1 MKQQDT
7 STTPPPPPPQL
18 GAVDSSL
25 LTDGILDAN
34 QINRLGLHVIEDAV
48 VTEAADEIVP
58 TNDDPEDG
66 IGSSS
71 HRHDIIPPEAEEAV
85 VTGVIKSVNCR
96 GKEIRTST
104 IIWSIGA
111 LLIVIVAI
119 VVPTTV
125 ILSGKNTPQEDDQ
138 SPSTP
143 PMIIDE
149 EEMERQAKL
158 LSIATSLSSPLDLEN
173 PSSPQRKA
181 LEWLLGPANSRIK
194 FKNVTIDEI
203 NVDAETVVIERY
215 VMATLYYSLGGE
227 EWTKKWGV
235 GNSDFEESTGLPVR
249 LWSRDGLIQTD
260 LNGLVTGLFLSDNNL
275 NGTIPPEIQ
284 HLQRLQ
290 YFHIQENNLVRG
302 NVPME
307 MEKMSSLTGF
317 WAQDTNI
324 IGEIDFLCDIRER
337 GDNVTAAAAAAAT
350 TVVTDDE
357 CKSCG
362 FQVDLENVQCSCCTC
377 CL

>member
-1 MKQQDT
+1 MMYKMT
-7 STTPPPPPPQL
+7 VATPPAPTEQ
-18 GAVDSSL
+18 GAVESSL
-25 LTDGILDAN
+25 FAADDVLDAN

-58 TNDDPEDG
+58 NNDDPEDG

-71 HRHDIIPPEAEEAV
+71 RRHDIIPPEAEEAV
-85 VTGVIKSVNCR
+85 VTGVIRSVNCR

-104 IIWSIGA
+104 ITWSICA

-125 ILSGKNTPQEDDQ
+125 ILSGKNTPQEEDDR
-138 SPSTP
+138 SPLSTP

-173 PSSPQRKA
+173 PSSPQSKA
-181 LEWLLGPANSRIK
+181 LEWLLGPANSRVQ
-194 FKNVTIDEI
+194 FRNVTLTIL
-203 NVDAETVVIERY
+203 NVNPETIVPERY
-215 VMATLYYSLGGE
+215 VMATLYYSLGGG

-235 GNSDFEESTGLPVR
+235 GNSFEESVGPVR
-249 LWSRDGLIQTD
+249 LWSRDGLIQTNE
-260 LNGLVTGLFLSDNNL
+260 NGLVTGLFLGDNNL

-290 YFHIQENNLVRG
+290 YFHIQENSLVRG

-307 MEKMSSLTGF
+307 MEKLSNLTGF

-324 IGEIDFLCDIRER
+324 VGEIDFLCDIRER
-337 GDNVTAAAAAAAT
+337 GDNVTTAAAAT
-350 TVVTDDE
+350 AVVTNDE
-357 CKSCG
+357 CESCG
-362 FQVDLENVQCSCCTC
+362 FKVDLENVQCSCCEC
-377 CL
+377 CQ

>member
-7 STTPPPPPPQL
+7 STAPPPPPTEQ

-25 LTDGILDAN
+25 FTNDVLDTN
-34 QINRLGLHVIEDAV
+34 EINRLGLHVIEDAV

-58 TNDDPEDG
+58 KNDDPEDG

-71 HRHDIIPPEAEEAV
+71 HCHDIIPPEAEEAV

-104 IIWSIGA
+104 ITWSICA

-138 SPSTP
+138 SPLSTP

-173 PSSPQRKA
+173 PSSPQSKA
-181 LEWLLGPANSRIK
+181 LKWLLGPANSRIK
-194 FKNVTIDEI
+194 FANVTIDEL
-203 NVDAETVVIERY
+203 NVDADTVVIERY

-227 EWTKKWGV
+227 EWTKKWGLAIPILK
-235 GNSDFEESTGLPVR
+235 N
-249 LWSRDGLIQTD
+249 LWD
-260 LNGLVTGLFLSDNNL
+260 L
-275 NGTIPPEIQ
+275 
-284 HLQRLQ
+284 
-290 YFHIQENNLVRG
+290 
-302 NVPME
+302 
-307 MEKMSSLTGF
+307 
-317 WAQDTNI
+317 
-324 IGEIDFLCDIRER
+324 
-337 GDNVTAAAAAAAT
+337 
-350 TVVTDDE
+350 
-357 CKSCG
+357 
-362 FQVDLENVQCSCCTC
+362 
-377 CL
+377 

>member
-7 STTPPPPPPQL
+7 STTPPPAATEQ
-18 GAVDSSL
+18 GAVGSSL
-25 LTDGILDAN
+25 LTDDVLDTN

-58 TNDDPEDG
+58 KNDDLEDG

-71 HRHDIIPPEAEEAV
+71 RRRHDVISPEAEEAV

-104 IIWSIGA
+104 ITWSICA

-125 ILSGKNTPQEDDQ
+125 ILSGKNTPKEDDQ
-138 SPSTP
+138 SPLSTP
-143 PMIIDE
+143 PVIIDE

-158 LSIATSLSSPLDLEN
+158 LAIATSLSSPLDLEN
-173 PSSPQRKA
+173 PSSPQSKA
-181 LEWLLGPANSRIK
+181 LEWLLGPANIRIK
-194 FKNVTIDEI
+194 FLNVTIDELD
-203 NVDAETVVIERY
+203 VDAKTVVIERY

-235 GNSDFEESTGLPVR
+235 GNSNFEESVAPVR

-260 LNGLVTGLFLSDNNL
+260 LNGLVKGLLLGDNNL

-290 YFHIQENNLVRG
+290 YFHIQENNLVGG

-307 MEKMSSLTGF
+307 MEQMSNLTGF

-324 IGEIDFLCDIRER
+324 IGEIDFLCNIQER
-337 GDNVTAAAAAAAT
+337 GDNVTTTAAGT
-350 TVVTDDE
+350 TVVTDDG
-357 CKSCG
+357 CQSCG
-362 FQVDLENVQCSCCTC
+362 FKVDLENVQCSCCTC

>member
-1 MKQQDT
+1 MMYKMT
-7 STTPPPPPPQL
+7 VATPPPPTEQ

-25 LTDGILDAN
+25 FTNDVLDTN

-58 TNDDPEDG
+58 KNDDPEDG

-71 HRHDIIPPEAEEAV
+71 RRNDIIPPEAEEAV
-85 VTGVIKSVNCR
+85 VTGVIKSVNCC

-104 IIWSIGA
+104 ITWSICA

-125 ILSGKNTPQEDDQ
+125 ILSGKNTPQEEDDQ
-138 SPSTP
+138 SPLSTP
-143 PMIIDE
+143 SIIIDE

-158 LSIATSLSSPLDLEN
+158 LSIATSLSSPVDLEN
-173 PSSPQRKA
+173 PNSPQSKA
-181 LEWLLGPANSRIK
+181 LEWLLGPANSRVQ
-194 FKNVTIDEI
+194 FRNVTM
-203 NVDAETVVIERY
+203 NMLSVDPETVVNERY
-215 VMATLYYSLGGE
+215 VMATIYYSLGGE

-235 GNSDFEESTGLPVR
+235 GNSDFEEFIAPVR
-249 LWSRDGLIQTD
+249 LWSRDGLIQTNE
-260 LNGLVTGLFLSDNNL
+260 NGLVTGLFLGDNNL

-290 YFHIQENNLVRG
+290 YFHIQENSLVRG
-302 NVPME
+302 NIPME
-307 MEKMSSLTGF
+307 MEKLSNLTGF

-324 IGEIDFLCDIRER
+324 VGEIDFLCDIRER
-337 GDNVTAAAAAAAT
+337 GDNVTTAAAAT
-350 TVVTDDE
+350 EVVTNDE

-362 FQVDLENVQCSCCTC
+362 FKVDLENVQCSCCEC

>member
-1 MKQQDT
+1 MNQQEAT
-7 STTPPPPPPQL
+7 STTPAPAPTP
-18 GAVDSSL
+18 
-25 LTDGILDAN
+25 TDQGSDDLVLDTN

-58 TNDDPEDG
+58 KNDDPENC

-71 HRHDIIPPEAEEAV
+71 RRHDIVPPEAEEAV
-85 VTGVIKSVNCR
+85 VTEVIKSVNCR

-104 IIWSIGA
+104 ITWSICA

-138 SPSTP
+138 SPLP
-143 PMIIDE
+143 PPTMIIDE

-158 LSIATSLSSPLDLEN
+158 LSIATSLSSPVDLEN
-173 PSSPQRKA
+173 PSSPQSKA

-194 FKNVTIDEI
+194 FANVTMDQL
-203 NVDAETVVIERY
+203 NVDAETTVIERY

-235 GNSDFEESTGLPVR
+235 GNFEEFTAPVR
-249 LWSRDGLIQTD
+249 LWSRDGLIKTD
-260 LNGLVTGLFLSDNNL
+260 LNGLVKGLFLSNNNL

-307 MEKMSSLTGF
+307 MDKMSNLTGF

-324 IGEIDFLCDIRER
+324 IGEIDFLCKIRER
-337 GDNVTAAAAAAAT
+337 GDNVTTSTAAAT
-350 TVVTDDE
+350 TAVTDDE

-362 FQVDLENVQCSCCTC
+362 FKVDLENLQCSCCRC